1 MISAA
6 AATGGLG
13 AAAAVLEALAE
24 PVAAKEPAVEVGFGA
39 AVPVAIAAAAAAS
52 PPREAMGA
60 LFAAVGGR
68 GDENNVV
75 RRRFRER
82 EAVVCAHVSLRVCRR
97 IQEERVSSENGGGD
111 QIRFMNPWRRYA
123 SGGGDRWIRPTRPAN
138 TAPSSMPLR

>member
-24 PVAAKEPAVEVGFGA
+24 PVASKEPAVEVGFGA

-68 GDENNVV
+68 GDENSVACRWFHEWGAVVHARVSPRV
-75 RRRFRER
+75 RRRTRGEG
-82 EAVVCAHVSLRVCRR
+82 
-97 IQEERVSSENGGGD
+97 VSSEN
-111 QIRFMNPWRRYA
+111 
-123 SGGGDRWIRPTRPAN
+123 
-138 TAPSSMPLR
+138 